1 MSAQRLST
9 PAFLTLLML
18 ACMFGANHVAA
29 RVAFNHGADVLTA
42 VTARSLGTALVVGL
56 LVRVLRLSVSLD
68 ARQRRV
74 MLGIGLLIT
83 FQSVCLYSAVAR
95 LPVAIALL
103 AFNTFPLWIALW
115 VWVLQG
121 KRPGQPV
128 LLAMP
133 VILFGLALTL
143 DVWRFV
149 VSGTTDLSLVGIGL
163 AVAAAC
169 AFGLAMA
176 LTQTHVAAV
185 DGRVRSFMTMSIV
198 GVLALCAVLTQ
209 GGFHWPTA
217 TAGWW
222 GLVLLT
228 LLYGSAFTVMFVV
241 LPKLG
246 VVGNSPILN
255 IEPVASLIMA
265 WFVLDQRMN
274 ATQIAGGLIVVAAV
288 MGLGLYRPRPV

>member
-9 PAFLTLLML
+9 TAFIILLLL

-29 RVAFNHGADVLTA
+29 RVAFNHGVDVVTA
-42 VTARSLGTALVVGL
+42 VCARSLGTALVVGL
-56 LVRVLRLSVSLD
+56 LVRTLRLPLAMD
-68 ARQRRV
+68 AKQKKV

-115 VWVLQG
+115 VWALQG
-121 KRPGQPV
+121 KRPGNAV
-128 LLAMP
+128 LTAMP
-133 VILFGLALTL
+133 VILFGLGLTL
-143 DVWRFV
+143 DVGRFII
-149 VSGTTDLSLVGIGL
+149 SGSTDLSLTGL
-163 AVAAAC
+163 ALAIAAAC
-169 AFGLAMA
+169 AFGLTMA
-176 LTQTHVAAV
+176 LTQSFVAAI
-185 DGRVRSFMTMSIV
+185 DGRVRSFLTMSIV
-198 GVLALCAVLTQ
+198 GVLALCAVTVQ
-209 GGFHWPTA
+209 GGFHWPNA

-222 GLVLLT
+222 GLALLT
-228 LLYGSAFTVMFVV
+228 LLYGSAFTIMFVV

-255 IEPVASLIMA
+255 VEPVASLIMA

-288 MGLGLYRPRPV
+288 MGLGLYRPKVS

>member
-1 MSAQRLST
+1 MKPT
-9 PAFLTLLML
+9 AFLTLLML

-29 RVAFNHGADVLTA
+29 RVAFNHGVDVLTA
-42 VTARSLGTALVVGL
+42 VTSRSLVTALVVGL
-56 LVRVLRLSVSLD
+56 LVRSLRLSMDMD
-68 ARQRRV
+68 ARQKRV

-103 AFNTFPLWIALW
+103 AFNTFPLWIAMW

-121 KRPGQPV
+121 KRPGVGV

-133 VILFGLALTL
+133 VILCGLALTL
-143 DVWRFV
+143 DVGRFI
-149 VSGTTDLSLVGIGL
+149 SAGTTDLSLSGL
-163 AVAAAC
+163 ALAIAAAC

-176 LTQTHVAAV
+176 LTQTFVAAI
-185 DGRVRSFMTMSIV
+185 DGRVRSFITMGIV
-198 GVLALCAVLTQ
+198 GVLALGAVGVQ

-222 GLVLLT
+222 GLALLT
-228 LLYGSAFTVMFVV
+228 LLYGSAFTIMFVV

-246 VVGNSPILN
+246 VVGNSPIMN
-255 IEPVASLIMA
+255 VEPVASLVMA

-288 MGLGLYRPRPV
+288 MGLGLYRPKTA

>member
-1 MSAQRLST
+1 MSAQRLSAT
-9 PAFLTLLML
+9 AFITLLML

-29 RVAFNHGADVLTA
+29 RVAFNNGVDVLTA
-42 VTARSLGTALVVGL
+42 VTSRSLATALVVGL
-56 LVRVLRLSVSLD
+56 LVRVLRLPVSLD
-68 ARQRRV
+68 ARQKRV

-115 VWVLQG
+115 VWALQG
-121 KRPGQPV
+121 KRPSQAV
-128 LLAMP
+128 LFAMP

-143 DVWRFV
+143 DVWRFIA
-149 VSGTTDLSLVGIGL
+149 SGTTDLSLVGIGL

-176 LTQTHVAAV
+176 LTQSYVAAV

-198 GVLALCAVLTQ
+198 GVLALGAVLTQ
-209 GGFHWPTA
+209 GGFHWPSA

-222 GLVLLT
+222 GLALLT
-228 LLYGSAFTVMFVV
+228 LLYGSAFTIMFVV

-255 IEPVASLIMA
+255 VEPVASLIMA

-274 ATQIAGGLIVVAAV
+274 ATQIAGGLVVVAAV
-288 MGLGLYRPRPV
+288 MGLGLYKPKA

>member
-9 PAFLTLLML
+9 TAFITLLLL

-29 RVAFNHGADVLTA
+29 RVAFNHGVDVLTA
-42 VTARSLGTALVVGL
+42 VTARSLGTAVVVGL
-56 LVRVLRLSVSLD
+56 LVRTLRLPLAMD
-68 ARQRRV
+68 AKQKKV

-103 AFNTFPLWIALW
+103 AFNTFPLWIAMW
-115 VWVLQG
+115 VWALQG
-121 KRPGQPV
+121 KRPGNAV
-128 LLAMP
+128 LMAMP
-133 VILFGLALTL
+133 VILFGLGLTL
-143 DVWRFV
+143 DVGRFIT
-149 VSGTTDLSLVGIGL
+149 SGSTDLSLTGL
-163 AVAAAC
+163 ALAIAAAC

-176 LTQTHVAAV
+176 LTQSFVAAL
-185 DGRVRSFMTMSIV
+185 DGRVRSFLAMSIV
-198 GVLALCAVLTQ
+198 GVLALCAVAAQ
-209 GGFHWPTA
+209 GGFHWPNA
-217 TAGWW
+217 APGWW
-222 GLVLLT
+222 GLALLT
-228 LLYGSAFTVMFVV
+228 LLYGSAFTIMFVV

-255 IEPVASLIMA
+255 VEPVASLIMA

-288 MGLGLYRPRPV
+288 MGLGLYRPKVS